1 LLFSG
6 EICGDSQRT
15 HAGAHHA
22 YYHTRVAICLVVAEI
37 KAGRILNSK
46 TRKPIRTNTTDYYST
61 AVAYLNEV
69 IGNNPL
75 ASLDNPEARHLVSKM
90 KAELKDNER
99 GFSDKTIVE
108 FFKVFTRVIASAKDE
123 KLRQVYPRE
132 WDLAYIGLP
141 KVSKREQHRPTFTA
155 KEIVHIIK
163 SCKRAIYRVAVV
175 LLVAT
180 RNPNCRI
187 ACSRNREAHLS

>member
-1 LLFSG
+1 MTIAIDISAFVISRGQLSG
-6 EICGDSQRT
+6 QTELD
-15 HAGAHHA
+15 
-22 YYHTRVAICLVVAEI
+22 TR
-37 KAGRILNSK
+37 NQ
-46 TRKPIRTNTTDYYST
+46 
-61 AVAYLNEV
+61 
-69 IGNNPL
+69 
-75 ASLDNPEARHLVSKM
+75 LVSKM
-90 KAELKDNER
+90 KAELKDYER
-99 GFSDKTIVE
+99 RFSDQTSVE

-175 LLVAT
+175 LLVVT
-180 RNPNCRI
+180 GTELQNCL
-187 ACSRNREAHLS
+187 LSK

>member
-1 LLFSG
+1 MTIAIDISAFVISRGQLSG
-6 EICGDSQRT
+6 QTE
-15 HAGAHHA
+15 
-22 YYHTRVAICLVVAEI
+22 
-37 KAGRILNSK
+37 
-46 TRKPIRTNTTDYYST
+46 
-61 AVAYLNEV
+61 
-69 IGNNPL
+69 
-75 ASLDNPEARHLVSKM
+75 LDMRNQLVSKM
-90 KAELKDNER
+90 KAELKDYER
-99 GFSDKTIVE
+99 RFSDKTSVE

-175 LLVAT
+175 LLVVT
-180 RNPNCRI
+180 GTELQNCL
-187 ACSRNREAHLS
+187 LSK